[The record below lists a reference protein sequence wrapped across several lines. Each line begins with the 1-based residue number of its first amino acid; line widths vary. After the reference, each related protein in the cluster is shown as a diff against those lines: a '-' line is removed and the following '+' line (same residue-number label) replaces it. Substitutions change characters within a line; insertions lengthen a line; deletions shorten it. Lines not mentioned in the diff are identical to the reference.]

1 MICLQCIPAHNW
13 SFLVYLC
20 GTQWFTLSFL
30 WARVPA
36 RALPALCVWGR
47 RGARRRGGRGA
58 PCTVGASIG
67 IDPAPCQACYVP
79 GATSDFSCAPSPF
92 CVRHP
97 PTAHDARRRGLHY
110 RYPLRYPMY
119 RGTRHLG
126 MQKGAY
132 RAARVL
138 TGTTMGVP
146 WRRQTPTPQKYY
158 GSSDTVRPPPSLATH
173 RITSQHSTHIGNL
186 QQRLAGMRERPRI
199 RIAENACSNT
209 PTGRRHM
216 ERHRARVQVHRA
228 AGWRRRVYA
237 SHAVSVT
244 PRVKVRV

>member
-1 MICLQCIPAHNW
+1 MTRLVIMICLQCIPAHNW

-110 RYPLRYPMY
+110 RCP
-119 RGTRHLG
+119 
-126 MQKGAY
+126 
-132 RAARVL
+132 V
-138 TGTTMGVP
+138 
-146 WRRQTPTPQKYY
+146 
-158 GSSDTVRPPPSLATH
+158 
-173 RITSQHSTHIGNL
+173 
-186 QQRLAGMRERPRI
+186 RLALPPAEIEQPPRQ
-199 RIAENACSNT
+199 A
-209 PTGRRHM
+209 
-216 ERHRARVQVHRA
+216 RAGVGA
-228 AGWRRRVYA
+228 AGWRQDRGAGSARRSA
-237 SHAVSVT
+237 WRACA
-244 PRVKVRV
+244 PRSPSRCQRRTLLWLLRRRLGV